1 MNIQRKKP
9 PEGGEVS
16 ETNKW
21 RFIERMKKAGYTQG
35 DIAQHL
41 GTHKNTISNKLNG
54 RSEFTIPEI
63 KKLCVL
69 LNITESND
77 IMEIFIK

>member
-1 MNIQRKKP
+1 M
-9 PEGGEVS
+9 S

-21 RFIERMKKAGYTQG
+21 RFIERMKKAGYTQV

-69 LNITESND
+69 LNIAESND
-77 IMEIFIK
+77 IVEIFIK